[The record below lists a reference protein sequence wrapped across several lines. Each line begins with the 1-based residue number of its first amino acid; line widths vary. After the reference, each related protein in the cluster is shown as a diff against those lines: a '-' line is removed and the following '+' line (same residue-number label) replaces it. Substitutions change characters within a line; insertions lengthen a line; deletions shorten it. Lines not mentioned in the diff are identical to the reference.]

1 MVLIKG
7 FREEEMIKGGGQ
19 RSLGER
25 GGSQGGEGWGFG
37 EGWGWGAGWI
47 MGLKFDKRV
56 ELSMQHM
63 LGIAYVNIY
72 KLLESNIFNS

>member
-25 GGSQGGEGWGFG
+25 GGSQGGKG
-37 EGWGWGAGWI
+37 EA
-47 MGLKFDKRV
+47 
-56 ELSMQHM
+56 
-63 LGIAYVNIY
+63 
-72 KLLESNIFNS
+72 

>member
-19 RSLGER
+19 RSL
-25 GGSQGGEGWGFG
+25 G

-72 KLLESNIFNS
+72 KLHESNIFIS